1 MRCGALLSNRALNP
15 LEFSARRLHCS
26 VMDKPAQGNGGLPPI
41 IPDITFDASQFGKFL
56 ANHGHTGFIGMQY
69 HGQGDNWVEL
79 ALPWR
84 EDLVGDPETG
94 VLASGPIISLLDNAT
109 SMSVWTLRGAF
120 RPQVTLDLRVD
131 YVRAA
136 TPGKTVIAW
145 AECYQ
150 LKQSMAFVRGIAHD
164 GDITDP
170 VAHAA
175 GIFIQVEADGWSRG
189 QEKPE

>member
-1 MRCGALLSNRALNP
+1 MALSEEHAAEVARMLRADHFDP
-15 LEFSARRLHCS
+15 SAWSKMMNVRGHS
-26 VMDKPAQGNGGLPPI
+26 G
-41 IPDITFDASQFGKFL
+41 FL
-56 ANHGHTGFIGMQY
+56 GMKYVAHGDDWI
-69 HGQGDNWVEL
+69 EL

-109 SMSVWTLRGAF
+109 SMSASTRMKKF
-120 RPQVTLDLRVD
+120 RPQVTLDLRID

-136 TPGKTVIAW
+136 VPGRTIVAR

-150 LKQSMAFVRGIAHD
+150 TTRSMAFVRGIAHD
-164 GDITDP
+164 GDPTDP

-175 GIFIQVEADGWSRG
+175 GIFMLVQAP
-189 QEKPE
+189 QFMKAQ

>member
-1 MRCGALLSNRALNP
+1 MDSKPDSTGGRPAIPPGLN
-15 LEFSARRLHCS
+15 
-26 VMDKPAQGNGGLPPI
+26 
-41 IPDITFDASQFGKFL
+41 FDPSQFGKL
-56 ANHGHTGFIGMQY
+56 MMRHGHSGFIGMQY
-69 HGQGDNWVEL
+69 RTHGKNWIEL

-109 SMSVWTLRGAF
+109 SMSVWALRGGF

-136 TPGKTVIAW
+136 SPGKTIIAW

-150 LKQSMAFVRGIAHD
+150 LKKSMAFVRGIAHD
-164 GDITDP
+164 GDIADP

-175 GIFIQVEADGWSRG
+175 GIFIQVEAEGWSRESG
-189 QEKPE
+189 ESA

>member
-1 MRCGALLSNRALNP
+1 
-15 LEFSARRLHCS
+15 
-26 VMDKPAQGNGGLPPI
+26 MDSK
-41 IPDITFDASQFGKFL
+41 PDITGGRPAITPGTSFNPGQFQKFMSG
-56 ANHGHTGFIGMQY
+56 HGHTGFVGMEY
-69 HGQGDNWVEL
+69 RAHGENWVEL
-79 ALPWR
+79 GLPWR

-109 SMSVWTLRGAF
+109 SMSVWALRGRF

-136 TPGKTVIAW
+136 EPGKTIIAW

-150 LKQSMAFVRGIAHD
+150 LKTSMAFVRGIAHD
-164 GDITDP
+164 GDIADP

-175 GIFIQVEADGWSRG
+175 GIFIQVDADGWARDPGAS
-189 QEKPE
+189 Q